1 MKNRESRI
9 ENMMRS
15 LTLAEN
21 LVQFLRV
28 GIITGELR
36 PGQKINEM
44 ALASSLEV
52 SSAPLREA
60 FRVLENEHLIES
72 VARKGRC
79 VSKVSL
85 QDCHELYQTRM
96 MMESFAVDLLESR
109 NIRDLSQADS
119 SLALTQNLRMPTG
132 PDPNGR
138 FEYVKAVFDF
148 HFKLVE
154 SAGNTQLIRLY
165 NSIFSKL
172 ARYQYMY
179 MYAYDPEIVSNYT
192 EEHKQILDLIRNGN
206 YSRVKE
212 VLGAH
217 IAKFVQ
223 LIDERIK
230 QMEQG
235 NATPEKLPELQKG
248 NEARIFSW
256 PLK

>member
-1 MKNRESRI
+1 MK
-9 ENMMRS
+9 S

-21 LVQFLRV
+21 LVQYLRV

-36 PGQKINEM
+36 PGQKLNEM
-44 ALASSLEV
+44 ALASSLDV

-60 FRVLENEHLIES
+60 FRVLENENLVES

-79 VSKVSL
+79 VSKVSIK
-85 QDCHELYQTRM
+85 DCHELYETRM
-96 MMESFAVDLLESR
+96 MMESFAVDLLQSR

-119 SLALTQNLRMPTG
+119 SLTLTKNLHMPTG
-132 PDPNGR
+132 PDPNGK
-138 FEYVKAVFDF
+138 FEYVKAIFDF

-154 SAGNTQLIRLY
+154 SAGNSQLNRLY

-206 YSRVKE
+206 YSRAKE

-230 QMEQG
+230 QIDQG
-235 NATPEKLPELQKG
+235 NGTPEKLPQSQNG
-248 NEARIFSW
+248 REARIFSW

>member
-1 MKNRESRI
+1 MLK
-9 ENMMRS
+9 S

-21 LVQFLRV
+21 LVQYLRV

-36 PGQKINEM
+36 PGQKLNEM

-60 FRVLENEHLIES
+60 FRVLENESLIES

-79 VSKVSL
+79 VSKVSI
-85 QDCHELYQTRM
+85 QDCHELYETRM
-96 MMESFAVDLLESR
+96 MMESFAVDLLQSR
-109 NIRDLSQADS
+109 NVRDLSQADS
-119 SLALTQNLRMPTG
+119 SLALTQNLHMPSG
-132 PDPNGR
+132 PDPNGK
-138 FEYVKAVFDF
+138 FEYVKAIFDF

-154 SAGNTQLIRLY
+154 SAGNSQLHRLY

-179 MYAYDPEIVSNYT
+179 MYAHDPEIVSNYT
-192 EEHKQILDLIRNGN
+192 EEHKQILDLIRNGS
-206 YSRVKE
+206 YSRGKE

-230 QMEQG
+230 QIDQG
-235 NATPEKLPELQKG
+235 NGTPEKLPRSQTG
-248 NEARIFSW
+248 REARIFSW
-256 PLK
+256 PVK

>member
-1 MKNRESRI
+1 MK
-9 ENMMRS
+9 S

-21 LVQFLRV
+21 LVQYLRV

-36 PGQKINEM
+36 PGQKLNEM

-60 FRVLENEHLIES
+60 FRVLENENLVES

-79 VSKVSL
+79 VSKVSTK
-85 QDCHELYQTRM
+85 DCHELYETRM
-96 MMESFAVDLLESR
+96 MMESFAVDLLQSR

-119 SLALTQNLRMPTG
+119 SLALTENLHMPTG
-132 PDPNGR
+132 PDPNGK
-138 FEYVKAVFDF
+138 FEYVKAIFDF
-148 HFKLVE
+148 HFRLVD
-154 SAGNTQLIRLY
+154 SAGNTQLNRLY
-165 NSIFSKL
+165 NAIFSKL

-192 EEHKQILDLIRNGN
+192 EEHKQLLDLIRNGN
-206 YSRVKE
+206 YSRAKE

-230 QMEQG
+230 QMDQG
-235 NATPEKLPELQKG
+235 NDTPGKLSPLRNG
-248 NEARIFSW
+248 REARIFSW

>member
-1 MKNRESRI
+1 
-9 ENMMRS
+9 
-15 LTLAEN
+15 
-21 LVQFLRV
+21 
-28 GIITGELR
+28 
-36 PGQKINEM
+36 
-44 ALASSLEV
+44 
-52 SSAPLREA
+52 
-60 FRVLENEHLIES
+60 
-72 VARKGRC
+72 
-79 VSKVSL
+79 
-85 QDCHELYQTRM
+85 M
-96 MMESFAVDLLESR
+96 MMESFAVDLLQSR

-119 SLALTQNLRMPTG
+119 SLALTQNLHMPSG
-132 PDPNGR
+132 PDPDGK
-138 FEYVKAVFDF
+138 FEYVRAIFDF

-154 SAGNTQLIRLY
+154 SAGNNQLNRLY

-223 LIDERIK
+223 LIEERIK
-230 QMEQG
+230 QIDQG
-235 NATPEKLPELQKG
+235 NGTPEKSPHSQTG
-248 NEARIFSW
+248 SEARIFSR

>member
-1 MKNRESRI
+1 MK
-9 ENMMRS
+9 S
-15 LTLAEN
+15 LTLSEN
-21 LVQFLRV
+21 LVQYLRV
-28 GIITGELR
+28 GIITGELQ
-36 PGQKINEM
+36 PGQKLNEM

-60 FRVLENEHLIES
+60 FRILENENLIES
-72 VARKGRC
+72 VSRKGRC
-79 VSKVSL
+79 VSKVSI
-85 QDCHELYQTRM
+85 QDCHELYETRM
-96 MMESFAVDLLESR
+96 MMESFAVDLLQSR
-109 NIRDLSQADS
+109 SIRDLSQADS
-119 SLALTQNLRMPTG
+119 SLALTQNLQMPSA
-132 PDPNGR
+132 PDPNGK

-154 SAGNTQLIRLY
+154 SAGNSQLNRLY

-212 VLGAH
+212 LLGTH

-230 QMEQG
+230 VLDPG
-235 NATPEKLPELQKG
+235 NGIPEKLPQPQTRS
-248 NEARIFSW
+248 EARIFSW

>member
-1 MKNRESRI
+1 MMK
-9 ENMMRS
+9 S

-21 LVQFLRV
+21 LVQYLRV
-28 GIITGELR
+28 GIITGELK
-36 PGQKINEM
+36 PGQKLNEM

-60 FRVLENEHLIES
+60 FRILENENLIES
-72 VARKGRC
+72 VSRKGRC
-79 VSKVSL
+79 VSKVSI
-85 QDCHELYQTRM
+85 QDCHELYETRM
-96 MMESFAVDLLESR
+96 MMESFAVDLLQSR
-109 NIRDLSQADS
+109 SIRDLSQADS
-119 SLALTQNLRMPTG
+119 SLALTQNLQMPSG
-132 PDPNGR
+132 PDPNGK

-154 SAGNTQLIRLY
+154 SAGNSQLNRLY

-212 VLGAH
+212 LLGVH

-230 QMEQG
+230 VLDPG
-235 NATPEKLPELQKG
+235 NGTPEKLPQPQTRS
-248 NEARIFSW
+248 EARIFSW